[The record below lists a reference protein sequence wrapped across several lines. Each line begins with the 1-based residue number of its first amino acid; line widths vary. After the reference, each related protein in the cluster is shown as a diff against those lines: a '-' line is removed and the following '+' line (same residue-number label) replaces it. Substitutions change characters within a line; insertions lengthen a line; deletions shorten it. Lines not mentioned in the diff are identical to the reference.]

1 MRHYN
6 PVLHGTQTAWA
17 DQNRRFKGGGGSSGP
32 TQTNV
37 QNTNIPEYAQPYVES
52 MLGAAQQQFF
62 NVDPSGTI
70 TGFDQY
76 RPYST
81 NPADYVAP
89 FSPLQNQ
96 AFQSATNLQTPG
108 QYQAGSILAGAS
120 GLGSLGMAGQLS
132 NTGAQYQQMAT
143 NPNSVQAYMNPY
155 IGAAL
160 DPQIQAM
167 RREYGVT
174 GAQQQGN
181 ATKLG
186 AFGGS
191 REALMASEN
200 QRAMNS
206 AIDSAIKQ
214 GYDKAFQSAQQAQQ
228 FGANLGLQGNQAALS
243 GFGQVG
249 QAGATLGAL
258 GTQQLAG
265 QQGILNTQ
273 SLMGAQQ
280 QQQQQNIMNQA
291 IQDYATAQ
299 QYPMMNL
306 SNMSSLLRGLPLQ
319 STATSTYQAAPSSI
333 AQIAGLG
340 TGIAGIASLMKA
352 KGGVVKSYAKGGVTS
367 IANREAIAEDLSAG
381 QLQQALK
388 NGTIPEYIGVPLLQ
402 DKLRLQQVAQAAA
415 ARQEAEAR
423 RDQPTI
429 ADEIMREAQGI
440 DAASSGMSSN
450 GFASG
455 GIVAFAQGD
464 LVQNRDKF
472 SFNPEDYKLDT
483 SIAKQLYEE
492 SLNPATGKRF
502 TEQEIIAKQR
512 AKEEGLGIKDIY
524 KGQLEELQKEKA
536 GLESQKD
543 RALGLSLLS
552 ASGKM
557 LGSTS
562 PFALTGI
569 GEGLGEF
576 STKYGSALDKIDANK
591 IAMRKDENAI
601 MAAQQQMKQAQMAGD
616 SAAFK
621 AAEDRYTSL
630 ITNYSNAQNENVK
643 LAREAKLEGS
653 KAEYD
658 RGTKVITSN
667 IDKEAKIAAAKAS
680 QSPFTGETN
689 ARVSLTARAELINKH
704 MDDLVAS
711 SGADYNRAK
720 RSPTAPGNAKVIA
733 DYEAKQRAIYQSV
746 RAQFDPIIK
755 DQLSKLGKSE
765 QEINDMINAI
775 DVEAV
780 AGNAGGGA
788 GNAGGTGGVMKF
800 DAKGNPVK

>member
-6 PVLHGTQTAWA
+6 PILHGTQSAWA
-17 DQNRRFKGGGGSSGP
+17 DQNRRFKGGGGGSSGP

-37 QNTNIPEYAQPYVES
+37 QNTNIPEYARPYVET
-52 MLGAAQQQFF
+52 MLGGAQQQFF
-62 NVDPSGTI
+62 DVDSSGNI
-70 TGFDQY
+70 TGFDKY

-96 AFQSATNLQTPG
+96 AFQAASGLQTPG
-108 QYQAGSILAGAS
+108 QYSQATGLAGAS
-120 GLGSLGMAGQLS
+120 GLGSLGMAGQLA

-143 NPNSVQAYMNPY
+143 NPNAVQAYMNPY
-155 IGAAL
+155 VGAAL

-174 GAQQQGN
+174 GAQQQSN

-200 QRAMNS
+200 QRAMNA
-206 AIDSAIKQ
+206 AIDATIKQ

-243 GFGQVG
+243 GLG
-249 QAGATLGAL
+249 QAGQAASTLGGL
-258 GTQQLAG
+258 GTQQLAAE
-265 QQGILNTQ
+265 QGILNTQ

-319 STATSTYQAAPSSI
+319 STATTTYQAAPSSI

-352 KGGVVKSYAKGGVTS
+352 KGGVVKSYAKGGITS
-367 IANREAIAEDLSAG
+367 LANREAIAEDLSAG

-402 DKLRLQQVAQAAA
+402 DKMRLQQVAQAAA
-415 ARQEAEAR
+415 ARQEAEAQ

-429 ADEIMREAQGI
+429 ADQIMREAQGI
-440 DAASSGMSSN
+440 DMADSGMPKE
-450 GFASG
+450 GFAGG
-455 GIVAFAQGD
+455 GIVAFANRG
-464 LVQNRDKF
+464 LVKDIAHG
-472 SFNPEDYKLDT
+472 SYASPELDYTPEKYDEQY
-483 SIAKQLYEE
+483 AQELYQMG
-492 SLNPATGKRF
+492 LNPATGKRY
-502 TEQEIIAKQR
+502 TEQEIM
-512 AKEEGLGIKDIY
+512 AKEASKREQRGIKDIY
-524 KGQLEELQKEKA
+524 KGQLEEVEADKA
-536 GLESQKD
+536 KLEGQKD

-569 GEGLGEF
+569 GEGLSEF
-576 STKYGSALDKIDANK
+576 SGKYGTALDKIEGNRLAL
-591 IAMRKDENAI
+591 RKETFGI
-601 MAAQQQMKQAQMAGD
+601 QAAQQAMEEAKLAGD
-616 SAAFK
+616 NVAYK
-621 AAEDRYTSL
+621 AAEADYKTGIQAKDTIGRENTKL
-630 ITNYSNAQNENVK
+630 INEAKKTKAEKAMDYRTKMDVQGLENIGRVNAAAAGNVGIVGLPNSIQNMITERDQYIAKAEEDYLKTNVK
-643 LAREAKLEGS
+643 
-653 KAEYD
+653 Y
-658 RGTKVITSN
+658 
-667 IDKEAKIAAAKAS
+667 
-680 QSPFTGETN
+680 
-689 ARVSLTARAELINKH
+689 
-704 MDDLVAS
+704 
-711 SGADYNRAK
+711 
-720 RSPTAPGNAKVIA
+720 
-733 DYEAKQRAIYQSV
+733 KQ
-746 RAQFDPIIK
+746 
-755 DQLSKLGKSE
+755 
-765 QEINDMINAI
+765 AI
-775 DVEAV
+775 DR
-780 AGNAGGGA
+780 
-788 GNAGGTGGVMKF
+788 
-800 DAKGNPVK
+800 AKGNKEINATDKAIIEAGNKELNSIIKNIHEGRNGLIKRQIGQLPGGLPEEQINSIFTPRLRTGVVDSYDLSKYERN

>member
-6 PVLHGTQTAWA
+6 PVLHGTQSAWA
-17 DQNRRFKGGGGSSGP
+17 DQNRRFKGGGGGGGP

-37 QNTNIPEYAQPYVES
+37 QNTNIPEYARPYVET
-52 MLGAAQQQFF
+52 MLGGAQQQFF
-62 NVDPSGTI
+62 EGYTDEDGKFNI
-70 TGFDQY
+70 TGFDKY

-96 AFQSATNLQTPG
+96 AFQSASGLQTPG
-108 QYQAGSILAGAS
+108 QYSQATGLAGAS
-120 GLGSLGMAGQLS
+120 GLGSLGMAGQLA

-143 NPNSVQAYMNPY
+143 NPFAVQAYMNPY
-155 IGAAL
+155 VGAAL

-200 QRAMNS
+200 QRAMNA
-206 AIDSAIKQ
+206 AIDATIKQ

-243 GFGQVG
+243 GLG
-249 QAGATLGAL
+249 QAGQAASTLGGL
-258 GTQQLAG
+258 GTQQLAA

-367 IANREAIAEDLSAG
+367 LANREAIAEDLSTG

-402 DKLRLQQVAQAAA
+402 DKMRLQQMAQAAT
-415 ARQEAEAR
+415 ARQEAEAQ

-429 ADEIMREAQGI
+429 ADQIMREAQGI
-440 DAASSGMSSN
+440 DMADSGMPRE
-450 GFASG
+450 GFAQG
-455 GIVAFAQGD
+455 GIVAFAQGGY
-464 LVQNRDKF
+464 QAPKF
-472 SFNPEDYKLDT
+472 DFTPTELNTDV
-483 SIAKQLYEE
+483 AKQLYEE

-502 TEQEIIAKQR
+502 TQAEIEAQQAARREQR
-512 AKEEGLGIKDIY
+512 GIKDIY
-524 KGQLEELQKEKA
+524 TGQLEELKKEKA

-576 STKYGSALDKIDANK
+576 STRYGSALDKIEANK

-601 MAAQQQMKQAQMAGD
+601 LAAQQGMKEAQLAGD
-616 SAAFK
+616 TAAFK
-621 AAEDRYTSL
+621 TFEDKYTNA

-643 LAREAKLEGS
+643 LANAARETGK
-653 KAEYD
+653 KAEYEREGKMD
-658 RGTKVITSN
+658 IAQV
-667 IDKEAKIAAAKAS
+667 DAAAKIAAAKAN

-689 ARVSLTARAELINKH
+689 LRVSLTSRAELVNKA
-704 MDDLVAS
+704 MDDLNKEYDS
-711 SGADYNRAK
+711 SLTSFRNPNMDAK
-720 RSPTAPGNAKVIA
+720 TKAQYTKYMERKNAII
-733 DYEAKQRAIYQSV
+733 ESV
-746 RAQFDPIIK
+746 RAQLDPVIK
-755 DQLSKLGKSE
+755 DQMKKLGKTDD
-765 QEINDMINAI
+765 EIKAVIDAI
-775 DVEAV
+775 AV
-780 AGNAGGGA
+780 APTAGAGGSGNAGS
-788 GNAGGTGGVMKF
+788 VMKF
-800 DAKGNPVK
+800 DAQGNPVKN